1 MEMTTAV
8 IWGALCK
15 GRPRK
20 IIFAVKW
27 GKMGIPQG
35 LIPGPLLFGVF
46 VNSLTASCQQA
57 GCHLCADVVKYVPA
71 KSSTKAAAT
80 LTAHLNDVH
89 QWMRYNRIWGER
101 LFLRVSLLENV
112 IHLKN

>member
-1 MEMTTAV
+1 MSGSTKKNH
-8 IWGALCK
+8 LCCK
-15 GRPRK
+15 M
-20 IIFAVKW
+20 

-46 VNSLTASCQQA
+46 VNSLTASCRQA
-57 GCHLCADVVKYVPA
+57 GCHLCADVVKHVPA
-71 KSSTKAAAT
+71 KSSTKAATT

-89 QWMRYNRIWGER
+89 QWPRYNRIWGEM
-101 LFLRVSLLENV
+101 LFLCVSLLENV